1 MSKKIKIG
9 LDKTPAPVTKQFQQL
24 VDIEGTLLFDDAG
37 NPLVTEESAA
47 LTSLT
52 LAENALSVHVNNDA
66 TQPKEIGGG
75 AIPIEEQFKEVSEV
89 SSSLLGVA
97 RAEEQLSLFSDVATY
112 GLDIDNWDASD
123 IYSSH
128 RNNPKE
134 WYTKKHPVFGRRSN
148 VKFYEGSDQ
157 QALYLKAFPTQWSF
171 PFGTVFEKRTEPKP
185 KFKRYMR
192 FIALGIHLYRLF
204 SAQGSDGRRF
214 ANANFLRI
222 EDVRIV
228 NAQGSPLSLDLYEP
242 IINDGPLQFKM
253 ETVTNGFFD
262 VEYVSDDIQSVFD
275 SIERWTVFWDKIRSA
290 TDTYPTMI
298 NFRGENAF
306 QVQERGYKGFREY
319 TKIVDLVQTKEAIP
333 GKDTDEDYT
342 GDEYYGILQSK
353 RTFRY
358 QPGRASGFTFGSR
371 MIAGGQGAIAEWGCS
386 NDTDEYM
393 FQLQG
398 ERLSLVRRSTIKMPD
413 ELLQRQGI
421 SPSKQTKS
429 YMPGIKSEET
439 RDIWE
444 TIIERSDFTGDPL
457 DGTGS
462 SKYALS
468 FEDVT
473 MYKIEFSWYGAI
485 GAKFYAYIPVGNGEC
500 RWVLMHTFVIEN
512 GLGQPVLENPD
523 FRFKYLLY
531 TNFTEDI
538 KQPIYLY
545 KFGSSCYIDGGD
557 EGTIRLSSE
566 STPQKPFQTRTSMIG
581 IMPKEVIKNSVGNAK
596 INFKKIYPSSMS
608 ISSDTAARLTFEE
621 IAGTSQG
628 VHFNYSPS
636 IRMDGVHPKNRTVSL
651 NYRFDAT
658 DSSKASGVNMV
669 PASNSQQLV
678 RFNAF
683 NGNIISGAKEFK
695 VTAGQSS
702 QIVDVRATNT
712 SGFPNHFGGLQVGD
726 SLDIAGDE
734 YVIKAFRNSG
744 TVVYV
749 SSSATDSLVLETP
762 FSGTGG
768 NYDAELVYRFQAS
781 ENMSHIIA
789 DGVYGSYVDTVD
801 IPGEL
806 YGRGDDPDN
815 NKKEYSLITRTA
827 TNSEKV
833 DKSVFSFTQLHTS
846 GAPVSFLA
854 RLNGYKTIVASKTP
868 IFANKF
874 KIHFLNPQIRDKGLD
889 YDVSGDNNDLWYK
902 HFGEFSVG
910 VTPYLPTETGD
921 SVNRPANKVTDR
933 EVLFKIRDGAG
944 GYDCIEYDRTEFPSI
959 EYSHATRDY
968 NQNTKLEI
976 RESDQLYGNRLQ
988 IDPRLD
994 RKENRIEGDDRGIAS
1009 TVACEV
1015 TVNDY
1020 RYHSVTGPEIVDGR
1034 QVIVVKF
1041 SNSPT
1046 NNPPPKNVISPGIS
1060 EVGFQ
1065 FAGKGVRYRSE
1076 LIEYAFDDQEVENE
1090 GTDNEVRIVSA
1101 ILIDHSATLLAQ
1113 LSNQTEENRNIQSKT
1128 ITIKDDFKPVAV
1140 DSNGA
1145 PLFDDQRFT
1154 VSKAVS
1160 FDDAQP
1166 LYPVFALGDYVHV
1179 NGIVVE
1185 EILEQGI
1192 VRNHTPE
1199 FITEDSVLNPD
1210 VSIVNSGGSS
1220 QLKPPATFNDNADMA
1235 SSRYDIT
1242 NANPLRPG
1250 VELYSCYVGENE
1262 TVTINLE
1269 NIFSRD
1275 RKGITRGALNNRA
1288 VYLTATSLDGSIGS
1302 MQLSVTSKEQ

>member
-1 MSKKIKIG
+1 MSRKIKIG

-52 LAENALSVHVNNDA
+52 LSQNSLSVHVNNDGS
-66 TQPKEIGGG
+66 QPAEVGGG
-75 AIPIEEQFKEVSEV
+75 AIPIVEQFKEVSEV

-128 RNNPKE
+128 RNDPPE

-157 QALYLKAFPTQWSF
+157 QALYLKAFPSQWSF
-171 PFGTVFEKRTEPKP
+171 PYGTVFEKRSEPTA

-204 SAQGSDGRRF
+204 SAQGPDGRRF
-214 ANANFLRI
+214 AKNNFLRI

-228 NAQGSPLSLDLYEP
+228 NQFGDALTLGAYDL
-242 IINDGPLQFKM
+242 IINDGPLQFRM
-253 ETVTNGFFD
+253 EVMADGFFD
-262 VEYVSDDIQSVFD
+262 VEYVNDDIQGVFD
-275 SIERWTVFWDKIRSA
+275 SIERWTAFWDKIRSA
-290 TDTYPTMI
+290 TDSYPTMT
-298 NFRGENAF
+298 NFSNENTF
-306 QVQERGYKGFREY
+306 QVQENGYKGFREY
-319 TKIVDLVQTKEAIP
+319 NKIVDMIQTKEALP
-333 GKDTDEDYT
+333 GKDTDENYT

-421 SPSKQTKS
+421 SPLKQTKS

-439 RDIWE
+439 REIWE
-444 TIIERSDFTGDPL
+444 TIIERTDFTGDPL
-457 DGTGS
+457 DGTGDTR
-462 SKYALS
+462 YALS

-485 GAKFYAYIPVGNGEC
+485 GAKFYAYIPVGNGDC

-557 EGTIRLSSE
+557 EGTIRLNSE
-566 STPQKPFQTRTSMIG
+566 SSPQKPFQSRTSMIG
-581 IMPKEVIKNSVGNAK
+581 IMPKEVLKNSKGVPK
-596 INFKKIYPSSMS
+596 LNFKKIYPSSLS
-608 ISSDTAARLTFEE
+608 VSSDTAAKLTFEE

-628 VHFNYSPS
+628 VHFHYSPS
-636 IRMDGVHPKNRTVSL
+636 IHMDGVHPKNRTVALS
-651 NYRFDAT
+651 YRLDES
-658 DSSKASGVNMV
+658 DSSVANGVNMV
-669 PASNSQQLV
+669 SATNSRQLIQ
-678 RFNAF
+678 FDDYQ
-683 NGNIISGAKEFK
+683 GNPITPTALKFG
-695 VTAGQSS
+695 VTATNGSDSITHPQSS
-702 QIVDVRATNT
+702 TA
-712 SGFPNHFGGLQVGD
+712 GFGNNYKGLQVGD
-726 SLDIAGDE
+726 SLSIGGNE
-734 YVIKAFRNSG
+734 YVIKSFKNGS

-749 SSSATDSLVLETP
+749 SSSDTDGLVLETP
-762 FSGTGG
+762 FSGVT
-768 NYDAELVYRFQAS
+768 NSYEATLVYRFQPSDHMA
-781 ENMSHIIA
+781 HIIA
-789 DGVYGSYVDTVD
+789 DGVYGSYVDTLENLGD
-801 IPGEL
+801 L
-806 YGRGDDPDN
+806 YGRGDDPDYS
-815 NKKEYSLITRTA
+815 KPEYSIIPRTA

-833 DKSVFSFTQLHTS
+833 DESVFSYTQLAGT
-846 GAPVSFLA
+846 APESFLA
-854 RLNGYKTIVASKTP
+854 RLNSYRTVVASKTP
-868 IFANKF
+868 VYANKF
-874 KIHFLNPQIRDKGLD
+874 KIHFLNPQIKDKGLD
-889 YDVSGDNNDLWYK
+889 YDVSGNDSDLWYK

-921 SVNRPANKVTDR
+921 ATNRPANKVDDH
-933 EVLFKIRDGAG
+933 EVLFKVGASSS
-944 GYDCIEYDRTEFPSI
+944 YDCVEYDRTRFPSI

-968 NQNTKLEI
+968 DQNKKLEI
-976 RESDQLYGNRLQ
+976 KENDTLYGNRLQ

-994 RKENRIEGDDRGIAS
+994 RRENRIQGSDRGIAS
-1009 TVACEV
+1009 TVSCEV

-1020 RYHSVTGPEIVDGR
+1020 RYDSVTGPVIVDGR
-1034 QVIVVKF
+1034 QVSVVKF
-1041 SNSPT
+1041 SSDPSNSP
-1046 NNPPPKNVISPGIS
+1046 PPAGVIEPGIS

-1065 FAGKGVRYRSE
+1065 FVGRSLVYRSD
-1076 LIEYAFDDQEVENE
+1076 LIEYAAEDQEVLNQ
-1090 GTDNEVRIVSA
+1090 GSDAEVRIVAA
-1101 ILIDHSATLLAQ
+1101 ILIDYDPTFQSQIANMTP
-1113 LSNQTEENRNIQSKT
+1113 ENRNIQSKT
-1128 ITIKDDFKPVAV
+1128 ITITDDWKPFAV
-1140 DSNGA
+1140 DSSGRR
-1145 PLFDDQRFT
+1145 LFDDQRFT
-1154 VSKAVS
+1154 VSRAVS
-1160 FDDAQP
+1160 FNDAQP
-1166 LYPVFALGDYVHV
+1166 LYPVFALGDYAHV
-1179 NGIVVE
+1179 NGVVVE
-1185 EILEQGI
+1185 EILEQGV
-1192 VRNHTPE
+1192 VRTHTPE
-1199 FITEDSVLNPD
+1199 FVIESSSLNPN
-1210 VSIVNSGGSS
+1210 VSIANSGGSNS
-1220 QLKPPATFNDNADMA
+1220 LNSSSAFNDNADMA

-1242 NANPLRPG
+1242 NSNPLRPG

-1262 TVTINLE
+1262 TVTVDLE

-1275 RKGITRGALNNRA
+1275 RKGITRGSLNNRA
-1288 VYLTATSLDGSIGS
+1288 VYLTASSLDGSIGS